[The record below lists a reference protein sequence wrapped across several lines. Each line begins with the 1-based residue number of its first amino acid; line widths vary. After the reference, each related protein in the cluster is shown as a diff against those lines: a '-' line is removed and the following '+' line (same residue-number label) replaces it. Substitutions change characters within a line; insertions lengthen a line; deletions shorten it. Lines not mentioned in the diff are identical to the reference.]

1 MSLTL
6 GSGNTDNFTF
16 EDIEKH
22 KKLYINNNNN
32 IEGRTTTVRIEDV
45 DDVALLADGIVI
57 YSGGANVTLRA
68 AGTDKISTYNGE

>member
-6 GSGNTDNFTF
+6 GSGNTYNFTF

-22 KKLYINNNNN
+22 KKLYINSNN
-32 IEGRTTTVRIEDV
+32 IEGRTTTVQIKDV
-45 DDVALLADGIVI
+45 DDVALLDDGIVI

>member
-22 KKLYINNNNN
+22 KKLYINSNN
-32 IEGRTTTVRIEDV
+32 IEGRTTTVQIEDA
-45 DDVALLADGIVI
+45 DDVALLDDGIVI
-57 YSGGANVTLRA
+57 YSGAANVTLRA